1 MKSNLL
7 TYKMVSDMVD
17 ELIKKNI
24 QPGIV
29 YFTLENLNEE
39 N

>member
-17 ELIKKNI
+17 ELMKKKI
-24 QPGIV
+24 RLRIP
-29 YFTLENLNEE
+29 YFTLENLDSE

>member
-17 ELIKKNI
+17 ELTKKNTRFRI
-24 QPGIV
+24 P

>member
-17 ELIKKNI
+17 ELMKRNI
-24 QPGIV
+24 RPNIV
-29 YFTLENLNEE
+29 YFTLENLDEE

>member
-1 MKSNLL
+1 MKSDLL

-17 ELIKKNI
+17 ELMKKNI
-24 QPGIV
+24 RPRIQ
-29 YFTLENLNEE
+29 YFTLENLDEE